1 MSLYETYF
9 KISRLIKK
17 EGVRC
22 GPTKVVVSC
31 VFPRFCCF
39 APKSEDADAVALGLA
54 VFEAMRLVDVEGFS
68 QDEAAQC
75 MEVSLPTL
83 CRGRPIVREA
93 LVQGNGICLTGK
105 SSRKEAPLKKRML
118 LQEKERKKSAGTRI
132 LLLA

>member
-1 MSLYETYF
+1 M
-9 KISRLIKK
+9 
-17 EGVRC
+17 RC
-22 GPTKVVVSC
+22 GPTKVVVSS
-31 VFPRFCCF
+31 VFSRFCCF

-105 SSRKEAPLKKRML
+105 SSRKEVPLKKRML